1 MAWLRQIVQWC
12 AGKVRRQMAA
22 LAASV
27 AYWRLPA
34 RTDRLRAGLL
44 QARPVLFFVTS
55 GARVDTGGWGWQERL
70 SLALV
75 GAEELLLLAPGRHPY
90 VRWLRRQDVTRS
102 FYNAVTGELVLAP
115 AEGVHSHTL
124 RMSPMDGYTVLH
136 WVQHGQTER

>member
-1 MAWLRQIVQWC
+1 MAGLGQSGSGIGG
-12 AGKVRRQMAA
+12 AVRRRLTA
-22 LAASV
+22 LAARV

-34 RTDRLRAGLL
+34 RTARLRAELL
-44 QARPVLFFVTS
+44 QDRPVLFFVTS

-75 GAEELLLLAPGRHPY
+75 GAEELLLLAPGRRPY
-90 VRWLRRQDVTRS
+90 VRWVRRQEVARS

-115 AEGVHSHTL
+115 AEGVDPHTL
-124 RMSPMDGYTVLH
+124 RMSPLDGYTVLH